1 MLFNEYVNKLRWYHN
16 HEAADYQPRI
26 PQNELSGS
34 IRAKASRKDP
44 VFANPHHLDAKSLEI
59 GIK

>member
-1 MLFNEYVNKLRWYHN
+1 MFKEYVKNCRYDN

-34 IRAKASRKDP
+34 IRAKAGREDP
-44 VFANPHHLDAKSLEI
+44 VLANPHHLDAKSLEI

>member
-1 MLFNEYVNKLRWYHN
+1 MLSNECVKKWHQYNN
-16 HEAADYQPRI
+16 HKAADYQPCI

-34 IRAKASRKDP
+34 ICAEASREDP
-44 VFANPHHLDAKSLEI
+44 VLANPHHLDAKSIEI